1 MVGEAQSLHS
11 HPAVSL
17 LAIAGSAVAGVLAV
31 PRTLLMAAAVLAFA
45 SLTGFFYSLSGAEL
59 STLLN
64 YVAGQGAGAGID
76 HSVHLLTNVG
86 DL

>member
-1 MVGEAQSLHS
+1 M
-11 HPAVSL
+11 SL

-31 PRTLLMAAAVLAFA
+31 PRTLLMAAAVLAFG
-45 SLTGFFYSLSGAEL
+45 SLTGFFFYSLSGAEL
-59 STLLN
+59 STLLT